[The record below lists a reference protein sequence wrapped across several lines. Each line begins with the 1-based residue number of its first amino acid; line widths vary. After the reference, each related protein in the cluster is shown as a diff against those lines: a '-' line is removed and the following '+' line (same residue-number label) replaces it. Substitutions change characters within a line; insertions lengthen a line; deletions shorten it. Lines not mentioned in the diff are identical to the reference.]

1 MVAPAKPRKVPMNG
15 KQSFWLV
22 PAVANIEVPT
32 ILEINAVTGINLSCT
47 LLKSFTGLRPTFNKA
62 TLDAVLCE
70 TDSFQGL
77 DNTGWEMS
85 DLAGAFDPQAD
96 DESDDKAG
104 FEFLRDP
111 FTGFAVFRNGV
122 VANSATPEAATGQ
135 FFNIAPVEIT
145 AAADVSDP
153 STASSIASWMA
164 GVAVTGAPSMN
175 VAAVAGA

>member
-1 MVAPAKPRKVPMNG
+1 MVAPVKPRKVPMNG

-22 PAVANIEVPT
+22 PAIAIQSAPT

-47 LLKSFTGLRPTFNKA
+47 LLKTFTGLRPTFNKA
-62 TLDAVLCE
+62 TLDPVLCE
-70 TDSFQGL
+70 TDSYQGL

-85 DLAGAFDPQAD
+85 DLAGAFDPQAA
-96 DESDDKAG
+96 EASTDKLG
-104 FEFLRDP
+104 FEFLREP

-122 VANSATPEAATGQ
+122 VSNSATPEATTGQ
-135 FFNIAPVEIT
+135 FFNIAPVDIT

-153 STASSIASWMA
+153 SQATAIASWLA

-175 VAAVAGA
+175 VAATAT